1 MPEPTDMFEVELL
14 TDGGNAGC
22 PWWSGRSGRLKEG
35 DHVLIEDLY
44 QAFKKRMDKDRMEE
58 AMGLWR

>member
-1 MPEPTDMFEVELL
+1 VADKTDIFEVELL
-14 TDGGNAGC
+14 TDGGNAGY
-22 PWWSGRSGRLKEG
+22 PWWSGRSGLLKEG

-44 QAFKKRMDKDRMEE
+44 QAFKKRIDKDRMEE